1 MINEIEKVLVSEDEI
16 KVAVKNL
23 ANQLNIDYA
32 GEKPIVV
39 CILKGSIFFTAD
51 LVRELNIPVTID
63 FMSVSSYGSGTISSG
78 ELKVK
83 KDLSFDITGRHVILI
98 EDIIDSG
105 NTLYKLKNLLLERNP
120 ASIKIAA
127 LLNKPDRRVTPIN
140 ADYCC
145 FTIPDEFVVG
155 YGLDYDERYR
165 TLKDVCV
172 LSRSVYEK

>member
-1 MINEIEKVLVSEDEI
+1 MNEIERVLVSEDEI

-23 ANQLNIDYA
+23 ATQLNCDYA
-32 GEKPIVV
+32 DKKPIVV

-51 LVRELNIPVTID
+51 LVRELNFPVTID
-63 FMSVSSYGSGTISSG
+63 FMSVSSYGSSTISQG
-78 ELKVK
+78 DLKIK
-83 KDLSFDITGRHVILI
+83 KDLSFDINGRHVIII

-105 NTLYKLKNLLLERNP
+105 NTLYKLKKLLEQRNP
-120 ASIKIAA
+120 ASIKIAT
-127 LLNKPDRRVTPIN
+127 LLNKPDRRVTPIS

-155 YGLDYDERYR
+155 YGLDYDERFR